1 MNKVTERK
9 NSKNSQ
15 ENICSGVLSLI
26 KSQAEKITCAG
37 GCRLKAQYQH
47 QIVDAFVFF
56 YFAVYN
62 KIQAFCT
69 IYAVCSYSSL
79 KKVIWRVI
87 VCILPISYLIR
98 GGSRTAATSKMERF
112 ILDVTAVL
120 DPPLLKSEIVVMVCE
135 ENPKAKDTRISAQSG
150 QGRWIIF
157 LDLDLKQAL
166 FYVEKM
172 HSRNTT
178 YFTYCLNHII
188 TKKNSR

>member
-1 MNKVTERK
+1 MFLKTLQSLQRKICTGVSFLITCRVKFFSKFTRKHLCWSLVLNKVTERK

-15 ENICSGVLSLI
+15 ENICAGVLSLI

-47 QIVDAFVFF
+47 QIVDAFAFF

-112 ILDVTAVL
+112 VIIVNGWK
-120 DPPLLKSEIVVMVCE
+120 PL
-135 ENPKAKDTRISAQSG
+135 T
-150 QGRWIIF
+150 II
-157 LDLDLKQAL
+157 
-166 FYVEKM
+166 
-172 HSRNTT
+172 
-178 YFTYCLNHII
+178 I
-188 TKKNSR
+188 